1 MKDKLLKAIAA
12 ERFSA
17 SRAFRSLQDAAVRI
31 VLAVSLFL
39 ACILTA
45 SPAEAVPAIQLMTPQ
60 SGPVGTLVA
69 IVGSGFGAS
78 QGTSTVTFNGTPVSP
93 GSCGG
98 YVGQRGRH
106 SQRKSEQHQE
116 LYSHTVSSHNRLVA
130 DFRASRRNRDCHRK
144 QFHGGRYSDASSSL

>member
-78 QGTSTVTFNGTPVSP
+78 QGTSTVTFNGTPVTWVSWSATSLQVQVP
-93 GSCGG
+93 AGATSGNVVTHSLSSC
-98 YVGQRGRH
+98 
-106 SQRKSEQHQE
+106 
-116 LYSHTVSSHNRLVA
+116 
-130 DFRASRRNRDCHRK
+130 FCSR
-144 QFHGGRYSDASSSL
+144 